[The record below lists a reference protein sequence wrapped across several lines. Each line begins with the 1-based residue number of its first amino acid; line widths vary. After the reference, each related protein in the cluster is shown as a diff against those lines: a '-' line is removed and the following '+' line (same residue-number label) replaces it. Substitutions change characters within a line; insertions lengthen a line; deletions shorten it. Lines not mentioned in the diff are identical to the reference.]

1 MFPLRG
7 LLYLCRTSVAAHRL
21 PTLIKKGP
29 RHTIAASQGEKII
42 MNELVTAING
52 IVWSPALIALCLGV
66 GLYFSV
72 RTRFL
77 QVRHVREMTRLMLE
91 GKSSEQGVSSFQAL
105 SMTLAGRVGTG
116 NIAGVATAIT
126 FGGPGAVFW
135 MWVVAFL
142 GASSAFVES
151 TLGQVYKE
159 QIGKQY
165 RGGPAFYIE
174 KGLGMKW
181 YAWLFAIVT
190 VFATGLLLPGVQSNS
205 IAEGMLTALK
215 VDTTV
220 TATVLAIALSFI
232 IFGGVK
238 RIASFAEVVV
248 PFMALGYI
256 VVACVIVFL
265 HIDALPGVLK
275 LIFTSA
281 FGLDAGFGAIIGL
294 AIMWGVKRGVYSN
307 EAGQGTGP
315 HASSA
320 AEVSHPAKQGLVQ
333 GFSVYIDTLFVCSA
347 TAFMLLITGQY
358 NVQGPDGAAMFTG
371 VKGVA
376 AGPGYVL
383 TALENVMPGFGA
395 IFVAVALLFFAFTTI
410 VAYYYIAE
418 TNIAYMDRHG
428 RHPWLGFLLRV
439 ALVASTVFGAVKTAD
454 LAWALG
460 DLGVGLMAWLNIIAI
475 VLLQGVAFKCLRDYE
490 AQKKAGK
497 DPQFDP
503 KALGIKNAHY
513 WEQRKLKADSAAAEK
528 AATVADSTQ

>member
-1 MFPLRG
+1 
-7 LLYLCRTSVAAHRL
+7 
-21 PTLIKKGP
+21 
-29 RHTIAASQGEKII
+29 
-42 MNELVTAING
+42 MNELVTSING
-52 IVWSPALIALCLGV
+52 IIWSPALIALCLGV
-66 GLYFSV
+66 GLYFSL
-72 RTRFL
+72 RSRFL
-77 QVRHVREMTRLMLE
+77 QVRHAKEMIRLMFE

-126 FGGPGAVFW
+126 FGGPGAIFW
-135 MWVVAFL
+135 MWAVAFL

-151 TLGQVYKE
+151 TLGQVYKA
-159 QIGKQY
+159 QINKQY

-181 YAWLFAIVT
+181 YALTFAFAT
-190 VFATGLLLPGVQSNS
+190 VLATGLLLPGVQANS
-205 IAEGMLTALK
+205 IAEGLQTALGI
-215 VDTTV
+215 DRNV
-220 TATVLAIALSFI
+220 TAGVLAIALGFI

-238 RIASFAEVVV
+238 RIATFAEVVV

-256 VVACVIVFL
+256 MVAFVIIL
-265 HIDALPGVLK
+265 LNLEQLPGVIS
-275 LIFTSA
+275 LIFRSA
-281 FGLDAGFGAIIGL
+281 FGLDAGFGAILGL
-294 AIMWGVKRGVYSN
+294 AIQWGVKRGVYSN

-358 NVQGPDGAAMFTG
+358 NVEGPDGAALFTG

-376 AGPGYVL
+376 GGPGYVQ

-395 IFVAVALLFFAFTTI
+395 TFVAVALLFFAFTTI

-418 TNIAYMDRHG
+418 TNISYIDRHA
-428 RHPWLGFLLRV
+428 RWPWLTFLLKL
-439 ALVASTVFGAVKTAD
+439 AIIAATVYGTVKTAD

-460 DLGVGLMAWLNIIAI
+460 DIGVGLMAWLNLIAI
-475 VLLQGVAFKCLRDYE
+475 LLLHKVAFKCLRDYE
-490 AQKKAGK
+490 AQKAAGK

-503 KALGIKNAHY
+503 VALGIKGADY
-513 WEQRKLKADSAAAEK
+513 WEQR
-528 AATVADSTQ
+528 VADSRKGKPAPDKAETLA